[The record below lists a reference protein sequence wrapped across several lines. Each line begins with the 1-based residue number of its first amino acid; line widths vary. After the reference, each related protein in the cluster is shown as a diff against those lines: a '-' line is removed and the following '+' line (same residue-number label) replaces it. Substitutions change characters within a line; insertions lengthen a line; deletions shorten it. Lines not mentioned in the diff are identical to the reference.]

1 MTGHGRAEPKL
12 SLARSSPVL
21 PPRRLCSSGLGR
33 SSPPRLSIL
42 SPPARPPAC
51 PYVGHAS
58 ALTQRGRRG
67 SRGSRRETLPR
78 SGAC

>member
-1 MTGHGRAEPKL
+1 MGELNR
-12 SLARSSPVL
+12 SCRWLARRQCS
-21 PPRRLCSSGLGR
+21 RRGGYCSSGLGR

-58 ALTQRGRRG
+58 ALTQRGRRS